1 MNNDVVVGGI
11 YRHFKN
17 PTNRYK
23 IIGIAK
29 NSVDLSDM
37 VIYEAQYENNL
48 AKLWARPIDDFANE
62 VVVEGK
68 KVKRFERMD

>member
-1 MNNDVVVGGI
+1 MNEIIVGGI
-11 YRHFKN
+11 YRHFKS

-37 VIYEAQYENNL
+37 VIYEAQYENPL
-48 AKLWARPIDDFANE
+48 AKLWARPIDDFTSE
-62 VVVEGK
+62 VMFEGK
-68 KVKRFERMD
+68 KIKRFEKI